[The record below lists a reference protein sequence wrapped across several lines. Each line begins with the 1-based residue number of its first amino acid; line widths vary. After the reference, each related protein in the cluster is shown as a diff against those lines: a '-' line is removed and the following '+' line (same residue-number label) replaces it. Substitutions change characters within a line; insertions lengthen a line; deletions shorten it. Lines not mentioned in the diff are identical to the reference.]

1 MFKSVTTALLLV
13 FAWLQS
19 SAQTSAP
26 TSTAP
31 QVLLWNDI
39 DKTIYAG
46 QDYKTYFIDFEN
58 ISVVL
63 SSIMVKDV
71 LGGIVLQE
79 DVSKLPVDAIFEL
92 NMDKLVG
99 GTYDIE
105 LHSYTGVIRKTI
117 SLP

>member
-1 MFKSVTTALLLV
+1 MFKSVTTALFCV
-13 FAWLQS
+13 FACFQA

-26 TSTAP
+26 SSVHQ
-31 QVLLWNDI
+31 QVLLWNDL

-46 QDYKTYFIDFEN
+46 QDHKTYFIDFEN
-58 ISVVL
+58 ISVIL
-63 SSIMVKDV
+63 SSILVKDV
-71 LGGIVLQE
+71 LGGIVRKE
-79 DVSKLPVDAIFEL
+79 DVSQLPVDAIFEL
-92 NMDKLVG
+92 DMSDLAG